1 MTGPFS
7 LKFIHS
13 SQQSESSA
21 DLPTAISSNSSQG
34 SLAGSSSH
42 HASHHHTSKQKYPS
56 KQGSSSVKKLD
67 FKDTKSLK
75 SVKSES
81 SNVSYFGSKTSGDDV
96 IRSNKSQKSKSGG
109 LCNTFNRRYNET
121 STVYRSN
128 QSKPRSRFS
137 LRNLFYTNPLRSN
150 PFITNGSATSNVL
163 RSLPGVSGSRDAASG
178 SGSQR
183 READTGS
190 EGSWMERDSQGT
202 VNSGQ
207 QNHQDQSSHLSE
219 SGMRECVLCL
229 AEYTSDQYHFPALRN
244 CCHLSCIVC
253 LQQYV
258 RIEVQEGRAN
268 LKCPQCSQLI
278 HPNDIEDLIGEDV
291 NLLGLYQFLMVRRVL
306 AADPDTRWCPAPNC
320 TYAVIA
326 QGCASCPKIDCEREG
341 CNFSFCYHCKA
352 EWHPNITCDQAKAKR
367 HPVRSGSE
375 DSGVNSGGLEV
386 KVCPRCSVLIVKM
399 DDGSCN
405 HMTCAVCGSEFCWL
419 CMKEISD
426 LHYLSPSGCTFW
438 GKKPWSRKKKLLWQL
453 GTIVGA
459 PVGIALIAGISIPA
473 MVIGIPVWV
482 GRRINSRHTFSS
494 KPRRITAITA
504 GVLSSVFVSPV
515 LAGLVVCVGV
525 PCLLAYVYGVVPFSL
540 CRSGGCG
547 LSTTNQGVRI
557 DVDEEAGAGGY
568 RKSQQQTEVRVANP
582 SIGELSLGASLSMGS
597 GSHIDRLVEC
607 DRESA
612 SNTAIAGYSLTGSV
626 ASSYLGQ
633 HRLEVGADVHPRKK
647 FSFSSERLSETVS
660 LSEKSATV
668 SLGDDGGAS
677 TRALAGSILQYRME
691 NKMENSSVNSYKT
704 GQATPGSSVSANQEI
719 DAVSFRPDTDL
730 CLYPSGDEIS
740 VRSVPGAALRSLSPV
755 HGEEVSAALRRS
767 RGRRI
772 LEKQHSETSGGGGAE
787 ETGTGNQAE
796 GVRFDSH
803 VTCYLDSVDT
813 RHCYLDTSLDSQ
825 AEQESERSRLVIKKG
840 DLDPET
846 LREETAEELA
856 MVVSPLTTRARST
869 SPHNAAS
876 PLHQQSADSNTH
888 EMSSSDLV
896 TTLKLQ
902 DITFADC
909 VTFNDTAK
917 ERDDS
922 MEMNTT
928 STSIHNL
935 QPVQSPDLDQS
946 NISLVQ
952 VDGPRYNTA
961 LSSEDVT
968 PTTDANQ
975 GSTEGEQQSSDTLYQ
990 TSNSLSINIPSP
1002 QTQN

>member
-1 MTGPFS
+1 
-7 LKFIHS
+7 L
-13 SQQSESSA
+13 
-21 DLPTAISSNSSQG
+21 
-34 SLAGSSSH
+34 
-42 HASHHHTSKQKYPS
+42 SHHHTSKHKYGT

-75 SVKSES
+75 SVKSEG
-81 SNVSYFGSKTSGDDV
+81 SNVSYFGSKTSGEDV

-150 PFITNGSATSNVL
+150 PFITTGSATSNVL
-163 RSLPGVSGSRDAASG
+163 RSLPGGSRDPTSGCRDAASG

-190 EGSWMERDSQGT
+190 EASWMDRDSQGT

-207 QNHQDQSSHLSE
+207 QNNQDQSSHLSE

-229 AEYTSDQYHFPALRN
+229 AEYTSDQIHFPALRN

-557 DVDEEAGAGGY
+557 DVDEEAGAEGY
-568 RKSQQQTEVRVANP
+568 RKSQQHTEVRVANP

-597 GSHIDRLVEC
+597 GSNIDRLVEC

-691 NKMENSSVNSYKT
+691 NKMENSSVNSYRT

-719 DAVSFRPDTDL
+719 DGVSFRPDTDL

-772 LEKQHSETSGGGGAE
+772 LEKQHSETSGGGGE

-813 RHCYLDTSLDSQ
+813 RHCYLDSQ
-825 AEQESERSRLVIKKG
+825 SEQESERSRLVIKKG

-856 MVVSPLTTRARST
+856 MVVSPLTTRARSA

-876 PLHQQSADSNTH
+876 PLHQQSAESKAR

-909 VTFNDTAK
+909 VTFTDTVK
-917 ERDDS
+917 EGDES
-922 MEMNTT
+922 IEMNITG
-928 STSIHNL
+928 SS
-935 QPVQSPDLDQS
+935 VQSVQGPDSSLQSVQGPDLDQS

-952 VDGPRYNTA
+952 VDGPRYNNVP
-961 LSSEDVT
+961 EDVT
-968 PTTDANQ
+968 PTDTSHPTDSIQ
-975 GSTEGEQQSSDTLYQ
+975 GSTSYTSGISDTNTITEDHQQHTSETKYP
-990 TSNSLSINIPSP
+990 TSNSLSINIPSS